1 MPNIRDKPLP
11 QFLWPYFHL
20 VPGLGFSRL
29 LIHPGPFYHFVNRS
43 WSLRGSSLPLGNG
56 VEFRGTILYECFR
69 KKMAR
74 QQKNTK
80 GRYLFPTVFDN
91 FTTGVEVDGNHINFA
106 LWDTAGQEE
115 YSRLRA
121 LSYPETDIFLLCFSV
136 VSPSSFENIRTKW
149 YPEIQHHC
157 PEAKKILVGT
167 KIDLRTDKKVLDELK
182 GEKIPTPEQGESMA
196 REIEAKA
203 YLECS
208 AFTQEGLKRVFEEA
222 IRTVI
227 GHATTDGGKKEADK
241 KGKKGCFIL

>member
-1 MPNIRDKPLP
+1 MAMQNVKCVVVGDGAVGKTC
-11 QFLWPYFHL
+11 
-20 VPGLGFSRL
+20 L
-29 LIHPGPFYHFVNRS
+29 LISYTENRF
-43 WSLRGSSLPLGNG
+43 P
-56 VEFRGTILYECFR
+56 VDYV
-69 KKMAR
+69 
-74 QQKNTK
+74 
-80 GRYLFPTVFDN
+80 PTVFDN

-136 VSPSSFENIRTKW
+136 VSPPSFENIRTKW

-167 KIDLRTDKKVLDELK
+167 KIDLRNDKKVLEELK
-182 GEKIPTPEQGESMA
+182 GEKPPTPEQGESMA

-208 AFTQEGLKRVFEEA
+208 AYTQEGLKRVFEEA

-227 GHATTDGGKKEADK
+227 GHATANDNQKAGHHANK
-241 KGKKGCFIL
+241 KKGCVVL